1 MIDNEKEYT
10 ISEVAELTNY
20 QAHVLRYYEKEFELN
35 IPRNEA
41 NHRYYTYKE
50 IESLNYIKSLQEK
63 GFTNKQIKLILNS
76 PEILVNEQQET
87 AITSMSTTNIS
98 DNNLKKI
105 NSFIKNLI
113 INEIKPAIIESNN
126 ENSKVIN
133 DLRDEIVK
141 LRKEINSQERDI
153 LITENAKLRMKVKE
167 KSYEVAQIREKVKR
181 LEHSKGGIFSKIFKK
196 K

>member
-98 DNNLKKI
+98 DNNLKNI

-126 ENSKVIN
+126 ENSKMIN

-153 LITENAKLRMKVKE
+153 LVTENAKLRMKVKE

-181 LEHSKGGIFSKIFKK
+181 LEHSKGGIFKKIFKK